1 MVRKILKYIEYLA
14 VLIVLIGFLVI
25 VKDKV
30 GNKFETKVARYS
42 AESSLGSSS
51 INWGCVANTSECAR
65 DQVKITH
72 KSNDIELLCFEIFN
86 PNSPLRKLVK
96 GEYQLTL
103 PLPEIVNEVL
113 PEKNDSFE
121 KTELYQQCIAAASAA
136 ENSVVA
142 RVTGPGLF
150 FELKNDKRGMVKA
163 TTVLTNRFVS
173 NLI

>member
-1 MVRKILKYIEYLA
+1 MVRKKLKYIVYLG
-14 VLIVLIGFLVI
+14 VFIVLIGFLVI

-30 GNKFETKVARYS
+30 GNEFEAKVARYS
-42 AESSLGSSS
+42 TESSLGSSS
-51 INWGCVANTSECAR
+51 INWDCVANTPKCAR
-65 DQVKITH
+65 NQVKITH

-103 PLPEIVNEVL
+103 PLPKIVNEVL
-113 PEKNDSFE
+113 PEKNESFE
-121 KTELYQQCIAAASAA
+121 KTELYQQCFAAASAA

-150 FELKNDKRGMVKA
+150 FELKGDKRGMVKA

-173 NLI
+173 NLF